1 MHFASLCCS
10 YNLGWHQRSH
20 ESHPRQTMQPN
31 PKRGGGMQ
39 DLASLY
45 SLSSLLISS
54 LESINY
60 TISGQKRQR
69 RHRKSSTQPG
79 GILDSEKKLLGF
91 HQRSIQQASRRLLIV
106 HIVQVLEGLG
116 AGDESASNETPIL
129 LRKPRLVCRLE
140 DGW

>member
-1 MHFASLCCS
+1 
-10 YNLGWHQRSH
+10 
-20 ESHPRQTMQPN
+20 
-31 PKRGGGMQ
+31 MQ

-60 TISGQKRQR
+60 TITGQKRQR